1 MHEFEIPDWSLV
13 KNPSHYQSR
22 DSRHLLL
29 TTGDS
34 WTWGDSLGQTKVRLG
49 LDDEQHR
56 LEHVYG
62 NLVSRELGHDWINL
76 ALPGISNFRILNWTS
91 QLLNRKLPYKSII
104 CIITLTESGRHE
116 EQRQAKAQYNLQ
128 TNLELMLDRTYAEIQ
143 QLIQRYPQIKFLI
156 AHNFTD
162 ARATRFKMCEQTWI
176 EVMLD
181 QRIQNGTHI
190 VVSEHIEQLNYDNR
204 YADTADVID
213 RALKRIDL
221 LDSCKYCNRE
231 DSRHPTELGHEQW
244 ARYLLNQ
251 L

>member
-1 MHEFEIPDWSLV
+1 MYEFDVPAWSLV
-13 KNPSHYQSR
+13 QNPSHYKSR
-22 DSRHLLL
+22 ESQHLLL
-29 TTGDS
+29 TCGDS
-34 WTWGDSLGQTKVRLG
+34 WTWGDSLGRTKVRLG
-49 LDDEQHR
+49 IDDEQHR

-62 NLVSRELGHDWINL
+62 NLVSEELGHDWINL
-76 ALPGISNFRILNWTS
+76 ALPGISNFRIVDWTS
-91 QLLNRKLPYKSII
+91 KLLARKLPYKSII

-116 EQRQAKAQYNLQ
+116 EQRQAKKQHDLQ

-143 QLIQRYPQIKFLI
+143 GLVQRYPAIKFLV

-162 ARATRFKMCEQTWI
+162 ARPSGLPVCDQSWL
-176 EVMLD
+176 EVLLN

-231 DSRHPTELGHEQW
+231 DSRHPTEYGHEQW
-244 ARYLLNQ
+244 ASYLLNQ